1 MRQLMNVVTKIK
13 ISEMWTKWYHGYRQ
27 RRIHSS
33 VTRQSLKLDLMFSTK
48 KEKDNYKSWKM
59 MTRSKKGG
67 KQMWEVVMGKNIQE
81 IRAHQIFKKE

>member
-27 RRIHSS
+27 RRINSS

-48 KEKDNYKSWKM
+48 KEKDNYKSW
-59 MTRSKKGG
+59 
-67 KQMWEVVMGKNIQE
+67 
-81 IRAHQIFKKE
+81 